1 MWNPSFVWKITF
13 EAVVAKKKCHQTLER
28 LSIKKNKWIDNLN
41 DQTLVVWTNS
51 DLIVGYNTKPLFYM
65 DLAPWHFETDVKKVV
80 FHIRHMFSYMYRL
93 DLTNKDV

>member
-41 DQTLVVWTNS
+41 DQTLVVWINS

-65 DLAPWHFETDVKKVV
+65 DLAPWHFETDVKKSCFPYKAYVLIHV
-80 FHIRHMFSYMYRL
+80 STRF
-93 DLTNKDV
+93 DQ

>member
-1 MWNPSFVWKITF
+1 MSCEILPLYEKSLLKPLLQ
-13 EAVVAKKKCHQTLER
+13 KKKCHQTLER

-65 DLAPWHFETDVKKVV
+65 DLAPWHFEADVKKVV
-80 FHIRHMFSYMYRL
+80 FHI
-93 DLTNKDV
+93 

>member
-13 EAVVAKKKCHQTLER
+13 EAVVAKKKIPPNLGK
-28 LSIKKNKWIDNLN
+28 IINKKNKWIDNLN

-65 DLAPWHFETDVKKVV
+65 DQAPWHFETDVKKSCFPYKAYVLIHV
-80 FHIRHMFSYMYRL
+80 STRF
-93 DLTNKDV
+93 DQ

>member
-13 EAVVAKKKCHQTLER
+13 EAVVAKKIPPNLGK
-28 LSIKKNKWIDNLN
+28 IINKKNKWIDNLN

-65 DLAPWHFETDVKKVV
+65 DLAPWHFETDVKKSCFPYKAYVLIHV
-80 FHIRHMFSYMYRL
+80 STRF
-93 DLTNKDV
+93 DQ

>member
-1 MWNPSFVWKITF
+1 MSCEILLLYGKSLLKPLLQ
-13 EAVVAKKKCHQTLER
+13 KKKYHQTLER

-65 DLAPWHFETDVKKVV
+65 DLAPWHFETDVKKSCFPYKAYVLIHV
-80 FHIRHMFSYMYRL
+80 STRF
-93 DLTNKDV
+93 DQ

>member
-13 EAVVAKKKCHQTLER
+13 EAVVAKKKKYHQTLER

-65 DLAPWHFETDVKKVV
+65 DLAPWHFEADVKKVV
-80 FHIRHMFSYMYRL
+80 FHI
-93 DLTNKDV
+93 

>member
-1 MWNPSFVWKITF
+1 MSCEILPLYEKSLLKPLLQ
-13 EAVVAKKKCHQTLER
+13 KKKCHQTLER

-65 DLAPWHFETDVKKVV
+65 DLAPWHFEADVKKL
-80 FHIRHMFSYMYRL
+80 FSIYKVYVLIHVSTRF
-93 DLTNKDV
+93 DQ